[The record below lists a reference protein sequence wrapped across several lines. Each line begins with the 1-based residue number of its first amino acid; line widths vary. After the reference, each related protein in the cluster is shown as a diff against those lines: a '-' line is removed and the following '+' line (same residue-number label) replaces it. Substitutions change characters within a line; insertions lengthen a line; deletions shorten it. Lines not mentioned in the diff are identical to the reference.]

1 MVIFG
6 AGYGF
11 ENLASV
17 EWMRERVIHYWSDIN
32 TQGFA
37 ILNQLRAF
45 FPHAASL
52 LMNHET
58 LMEHQTLWGVEPSP
72 ETGALTRLTAD
83 ESMHYGQLGRN
94 ELGHHIRLEQEKI
107 GFEWLVDALGGVTPS
122 GLCAIKCQGCK
133 VYIQPW

>member
-17 EWMRERVIHYWSDIN
+17 EWMRDRKIRDWGDID
-32 TQGFA
+32 THGFA
-37 ILNQLRAF
+37 ILNQLRGF

-52 LMNHET
+52 LMNSET

-83 ESMHYGQLGRN
+83 ESVLY
-94 ELGHHIRLEQEKI
+94 
-107 GFEWLVDALGGVTPS
+107 D
-122 GLCAIKCQGCK
+122 
-133 VYIQPW
+133 